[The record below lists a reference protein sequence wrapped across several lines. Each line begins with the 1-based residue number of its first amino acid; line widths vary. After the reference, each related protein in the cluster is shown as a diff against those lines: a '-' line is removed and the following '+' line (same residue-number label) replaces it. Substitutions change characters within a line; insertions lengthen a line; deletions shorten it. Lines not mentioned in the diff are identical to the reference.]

1 MSSNGIFP
9 NICSEHFTNCENS
22 TFKRDQH
29 KICNAQTENPIVAHF
44 GWQNNWK
51 VGNLAMLF
59 GLYDGQSYSK
69 SGWIHAKIQRHMM
82 IYGGWG
88 WVHHRFNLP
97 NQLLKMWKLM
107 ILSPKAFETC
117 LQASNIITSHISQ
130 GNCELKW
137 RLFSLR
143 WAKKNRFQ
151 QFILFDIHFIPH
163 FRNIGLHRLLW
174 EKFSN

>member
-1 MSSNGIFP
+1 MSSSGIFP

-82 IYGGWG
+82 IG

-137 RLFSLR
+137 RLFSVR
-143 WAKKNRFQ
+143 RAKKNRFQ